1 MKQTAP
7 GSKQETLELLELVT
21 RQMAVAVT
29 RCSRDFHYL
38 WANQAY
44 ADWLQ
49 RPLDAIVGQ
58 HIVDVLGSGA
68 FETLRSHF
76 ERVLAGENVSYEQEL
91 DLPGIG
97 RRWISAN
104 HTPLFD
110 GGTTTGWVAVVFD
123 ITERKRAEAIRFQH
137 AVIIESSED
146 AIISK
151 DLGAIITSW
160 NKGAERI
167 FGYTEEEVVGM
178 PITILIPPELRD
190 EENAILERLRAGGRI
205 EHYETT
211 RIAKT
216 GKLLDVSLI
225 IGPIRDLTGRVTGF
239 SKIARDITERKQA
252 DAALKESEQRFR
264 LVADTAPVMIWMS
277 GTDKLCNYFNQPWL
291 EFTGRSLEQELGNG
305 WAEGVHPED
314 LKRCLDTYITAFDR
328 RDSFRMEYRLLRRD
342 GNYRW
347 ILDQGIPRFNADG
360 SFAGFTG
367 SCIDVTERKV
377 AEESLRDMNHT
388 LMQQTALLQSREELL
403 KSFVKNV
410 PAGVAMLDNEM
421 RYLQVSD
428 RWCSDYSVNSSEVL
442 GRSHYEL
449 FPNIPRH
456 WKEMHHRALAGE
468 TLRCEED
475 PWVREAGTSWIRWE
489 LLPWK
494 TSSGSIGGVVIF
506 AEDITQRKQ
515 MEDALSGMSR
525 KLIEAQE
532 QERARIGRELHDDIV
547 QRLSLLTLELEQ
559 LQNDPSEVRSR
570 LEALQQ
576 QTIDIGKDLRGL
588 SHELHSSKLRYLGV
602 VAAIKGWCMEFA
614 ERQRIEVNFRD
625 DVSSAVPLEVGL
637 CLLRVLQEAL
647 NNAMKHS
654 GAKRTEVR
662 LTEPSG
668 EIHLIIS
675 DSGAGFDV
683 EAAKHDRGLGLASM
697 QERVRTVHGSIV
709 INSKPMG
716 GTSIHVRVPL
726 NSEETPQRV
735 AG

>member
-1 MKQTAP
+1 MTQMVP
-7 GSKQETLELLELVT
+7 GSERETLELLELVT

-29 RCSRDFHYL
+29 RCSRDFRYL

-49 RPLDAIVGQ
+49 RPVDAIVGQ
-58 HIVDVLGSGA
+58 HIADVLGTDA
-68 FETLRSHF
+68 FESLRSHF

-97 RRWISAN
+97 KRWISAN
-104 HTPLFD
+104 YTPLFD
-110 GGTTTGWVAVVFD
+110 GGTTTGWVAVVLD
-123 ITERKRAEAIRFQH
+123 ITERKRAEAVRFQH
-137 AVIIESSED
+137 AAIVESSED

-160 NKGAERI
+160 NKGAQRI

-190 EENAILERLRAGGRI
+190 EENAILEVLRAGGRI

-211 RIAKT
+211 RLAKT
-216 GKLLDVSLI
+216 GKRIDVSLI

-252 DAALKESEQRFR
+252 EAALKESEQRFR

-328 RDSFRMEYRLLRRD
+328 RASFRMEYRLRRRD

-347 ILDQGIPRFNADG
+347 IFDQGVPRFNADG

-377 AEESLRDMNHT
+377 AEESLRELNQT
-388 LMQQTALLQSREELL
+388 LERQTALLHSRKELL

-410 PAGVAMLDNEM
+410 PAGVAMFDNEM

-428 RWCSDYSVNSSEVL
+428 RWCSDYSVDSSQVL

-449 FPNIPRH
+449 FPDIPQH
-456 WKEMHHRALAGE
+456 WKEMHRRALAGE

-475 PWVREAGTSWIRWE
+475 PWKREAGTSWIRWE
-489 LLPWK
+489 LRPWK
-494 TSSGSIGGVVIF
+494 TSSGSIGGVLIF

-515 MEDALSGMSR
+515 MEDALSGISR

-547 QRLSLLTLELEQ
+547 QRLSLLALELEQ
-559 LQNDPSEVRSR
+559 LRNDPSEVRSR
-570 LEALQQ
+570 LEALHL
-576 QTIDIGKDLRGL
+576 QTIDIGKDLQGL
-588 SHELHSSKLRYLGV
+588 SHELHSSKLRYLGM
-602 VAAIKGWCMEFA
+602 VAGIRGWCMEFA
-614 ERQRIEVNFRD
+614 ERQRIDVNFRN

-647 NNAMKHS
+647 NNAVKHS
-654 GAKRTEVR
+654 GTKRIEVR

-675 DSGAGFDV
+675 DSGAGFDM
-683 EAAKHDRGLGLASM
+683 EAAKHGRGLGLTSM
-697 QERVRTVHGSIV
+697 QERVRLVHGSIV
-709 INSKPMG
+709 IDSKPGG

-726 NSEETPQRV
+726 SPEEALQRV
-735 AG
+735 A

>member
-1 MKQTAP
+1 MTQLGP
-7 GSKQETLELLELVT
+7 GSERETLELLELVT

-49 RPLDAIVGQ
+49 RPVEAIVGQ
-58 HIVDVLGSGA
+58 HIADVLGTDA
-68 FETLRSHF
+68 FESLRRHF
-76 ERVLAGENVSYEQEL
+76 ERVIAGENVSYEQEL

-97 RRWISAN
+97 KRWISAN
-104 HTPLFD
+104 YRPLFD
-110 GGTTTGWVAVVFD
+110 GGTTTGWVAVVLD
-123 ITERKRAEAIRFQH
+123 ITERKRAEAVRFQH
-137 AVIIESSED
+137 AAIVESSED

-151 DLGAIITSW
+151 DLGGIITSW
-160 NKGAERI
+160 NKGAQRI

-190 EENAILERLRAGGRI
+190 EENTILEVLRAGGRI

-211 RIAKT
+211 RLTKT
-216 GKLLDVSLI
+216 GKRIDVSLI

-239 SKIARDITERKQA
+239 TKIARDITERKQA
-252 DAALKESEQRFR
+252 EAALKESEQRFR

-314 LKRCLDTYITAFDR
+314 LKQCLDTYISAFDR
-328 RDSFRMEYRLLRRD
+328 RASFRMEYRLRRRG

-347 ILDQGIPRFNADG
+347 IFDQGVPRFNADG

-367 SCIDVTERKV
+367 SCIDVTERKM
-377 AEESLRDMNHT
+377 AEESLRELNQT
-388 LMQQTALLQSREELL
+388 LEQQTALLQSRKELL

-410 PAGVAMLDNEM
+410 PAGVAMFDNEM

-428 RWCSDYSVNSSEVL
+428 RWCSDYSVDSSQVL

-449 FPNIPRH
+449 FPDIPQH
-456 WKEMHHRALAGE
+456 WKEMHRRALAGE

-475 PWVREAGTSWIRWE
+475 PWKREACTSWIRWE
-489 LLPWK
+489 LLPWR
-494 TSSGSIGGVVIF
+494 TSSGSIGGVLIF

-515 MEDALSGMSR
+515 MEDALSGISR

-547 QRLSLLTLELEQ
+547 QRVSLLALELEQ
-559 LQNDPSEVRSR
+559 LRNDPSEVRSR
-570 LEALQQ
+570 LEALQLE
-576 QTIDIGKDLRGL
+576 TMDIGKDLQGL
-588 SHELHSSKLRYLGV
+588 SHELHSSKLRYLGM
-602 VAAIKGWCMEFA
+602 VAGIRGWCREFA
-614 ERQRIEVNFRD
+614 ERQRIDVNFRN

-647 NNAMKHS
+647 NNAAKHS
-654 GAKRTEVR
+654 GTKRIEVR

-668 EIHLIIS
+668 EIHLIIT
-675 DSGAGFDV
+675 DSGAGFDM
-683 EAAKHDRGLGLASM
+683 EAAKHGRGLGLTSM
-697 QERVRTVHGSIV
+697 QERVRLVHGSIV
-709 INSKPMG
+709 IDSKPRG

-726 NSEETPQRV
+726 SPEEALQRV
-735 AG
+735 A